1 MLILN
6 LAASKNADLH
16 LYITFINTFNSQQF
30 RSSNRQLFCLTNDAK
45 LGSMIP
51 SFSFNCM
58 FASVC
63 RALFTSQEA
72 PEDDSDAG
80 ISALK
85 KVGHEY
91 MLKSSCIPYVD
102 VQNKESYYC
111 TCNMSDGFAFVVVF
125 VSV

>member
-1 MLILN
+1 
-6 LAASKNADLH
+6 
-16 LYITFINTFNSQQF
+16 
-30 RSSNRQLFCLTNDAK
+30 
-45 LGSMIP
+45 
-51 SFSFNCM
+51 M